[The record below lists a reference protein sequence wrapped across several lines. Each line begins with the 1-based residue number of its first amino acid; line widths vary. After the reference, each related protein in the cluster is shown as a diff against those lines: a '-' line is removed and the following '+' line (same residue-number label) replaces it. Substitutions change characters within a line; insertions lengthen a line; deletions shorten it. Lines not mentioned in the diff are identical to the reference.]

1 MFSIN
6 FDKDEFEKLIR
17 KVVQEELDTAQNC
30 MNKAS
35 QKPCYTNNEMLEL
48 LHVNSKT
55 LKKYRDNGWLG
66 YSQAG
71 DKFFYSADDL
81 KLFLSKTHQEAFAW
95 NYASK

>member
-17 KVVQEELDTAQNC
+17 KVVQEELGTAQNC

-55 LKKYRDNGWLG
+55 LKNTAIMDGLVTAKRVIN
-66 YSQAG
+66 SFIQPM
-71 DKFFYSADDL
+71 
-81 KLFLSKTHQEAFAW
+81 T
-95 NYASK
+95 

>member
-1 MFSIN
+1 MLSIN
-6 FDKDEFEKLIR
+6 FNNDEFEKLIR
-17 KVVQEELDTAQNC
+17 KVVHEELGTAQDC
-30 MNKAS
+30 LNKAS
-35 QKPCYTNNEMLEL
+35 QKPLYTNKELLEL
-48 LHVNSKT
+48 LDVNSKT

-81 KLFLSKTHQEAFAW
+81 SHFLSMTHQEAFAW

>member
-1 MFSIN
+1 M
-6 FDKDEFEKLIR
+6 KLIR
-17 KVVQEELDTAQNC
+17 KVVHEELDTAQDC
-30 MNKAS
+30 LNKAS
-35 QKPCYTNNEMLEL
+35 QKPLYTNKELLEL
-48 LHVNSKT
+48 LDVNSKT

-81 KLFLSKTHQEAFAW
+81 NHFLSMTHQEAFAW

>member
-17 KVVQEELDTAQNC
+17 KVVQEELDTAQDC
-30 MNKAS
+30 LNKAS
-35 QKPCYTNNEMLEL
+35 QKPLYTNKEMLEL
-48 LHVNSKT
+48 LDENSKT

-81 KLFLSKTHQEAFAW
+81 NLFLSKTHQEAFAW